1 MIDSPRSFP
10 RSARAETKVALE
22 EHITRALGKALR
34 RAREERG
41 LSLRDASRRSG
52 GRFTPSGIA
61 GYERGERRISVER
74 LVALSEVYGVPPQRI
89 LADGLRGPGEL
100 VGVDR
105 AALEDL
111 PGDVRHLIASFVEE
125 VLAMR
130 SASDRDKI
138 SIRSGDLEILA
149 GDAGRSVAELARQV
163 REALNADS
171 DRTPP

>member
-1 MIDSPRSFP
+1 M
-10 RSARAETKVALE
+10 TN
-22 EHITRALGKALR
+22 ALGKALR

-41 LSLRDASRRSG
+41 LSLRDASRRSA

-74 LVALSEVYGVPPQRI
+74 LVALSEVYGVLPQRI
-89 LADGLRGPGEL
+89 LADTLREPGEL
-100 VGVDR
+100 IEVDR
-105 AALEDL
+105 GALEDL
-111 PGDVRHLIASFVEE
+111 PKDVRHLIASFIDE

-130 SASDRDKI
+130 AASDADRI

-149 GDAGRSVAELARQV
+149 GDAGRSVTELARQV

-171 DRTPP
+171 DQTIP

>member
-1 MIDSPRSFP
+1 MD
-10 RSARAETKVALE
+10 
-22 EHITRALGKALR
+22 EHVTNALGKALR

-41 LSLRDASRRSG
+41 LSLRDASRRSA

-74 LVALSEVYGVPPQRI
+74 LVALSEVYGVLPQRI
-89 LADGLRGPGEL
+89 LADTLREPGEL
-100 VGVDR
+100 IEVDR
-105 AALEDL
+105 GALEDL
-111 PGDVRHLIASFVEE
+111 PKDVRHLIASFIDE

-130 SASDRDKI
+130 AASDADRI

-149 GDAGRSVAELARQV
+149 GDAGRSVTELARQV

-171 DRTPP
+171 DQTIP